1 MNPDELIEDFIQK
14 IDQWVENSGF
24 VKTEQ
29 DLTKIEYILDRDPSE
44 MKEMTA
50 EDILI
55 DTFSLYGYLASL
67 QDAFNREKMVADFA
81 EASIMSI
88 VAPKLVPIHGD
99 YTKHEVKYQLAIKDD
114 ALCCKLMKLSILAKA
129 RMNEVNGKI
138 STITKMAE
146 IMDSIAKRKKFKY
159 DS

>member
-1 MNPDELIEDFIQK
+1 MNPDDLIEDFFQK
-14 IDQWVENSGF
+14 IDSWVENSGF

-55 DTFSLYGYLASL
+55 DTFSLYGYIDSL
-67 QDAFNREKMVADFA
+67 QDAYNHEKMVVDFA
-81 EASIMSI
+81 ETSIMSI
-88 VAPKLVPIHGD
+88 VAPKLVPIQGD
-99 YTKHEVKYQLAIKDD
+99 YTKHEVKYQLAIKED

-129 RMNEVNGKI
+129 RMNEVNGRI

-146 IMDSIAKRKKFKY
+146 IMNDIAKRKKYKY
-159 DS
+159 E

>member
-1 MNPDELIEDFIQK
+1 MNPDELIEDFLEK
-14 IDQWVENSGF
+14 IDCWVENSGF

-29 DLTKIEYILDRDPSE
+29 DIIKIKYILDRDPSE

-55 DTFSLYGYLASL
+55 DTFSLYGYIDSL
-67 QDAFNREKMVADFA
+67 QDSYNHEKMVADFA

-88 VAPKLVPIHGD
+88 VSPKLVPIQGD

-129 RMNEVNGKI
+129 RMNEVNGRI

-146 IMDSIAKRKKFKY
+146 TMDNIAKRKKYKY
-159 DS
+159 E